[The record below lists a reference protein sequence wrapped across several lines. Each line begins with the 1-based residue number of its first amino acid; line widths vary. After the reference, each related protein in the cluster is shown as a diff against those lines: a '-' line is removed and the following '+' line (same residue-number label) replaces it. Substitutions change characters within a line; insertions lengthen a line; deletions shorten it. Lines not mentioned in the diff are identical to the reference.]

1 MSDAINDFPRE
12 TSTPARLSSTRP
24 IFWSIRRELWE
35 NRWLYLAPLAIAA
48 ATLLV
53 YGISTFSLARRLREA
68 EMAQSQSIVMPFS
81 AIAAFLLI
89 SSFLIAAYYCV
100 GALNGERRD
109 RSILFWKSLPISDRE
124 TVLAKAAIPFV
135 AQPAI
140 VFVIALLTQ
149 LNMFAVSIAVLASH
163 GISPAR
169 LAARVPLAQMTVI
182 MAYGLTAH
190 VLWLAPIY
198 GWLLMVSAWARRAA
212 LLWAVLPWLVAIAL
226 ERILFSTTILGGFVQ
241 YRLTGA
247 MSAAFTPNGREDAI
261 LRISELAPLKFLSS
275 PGLWIGLM
283 LAAAFL
289 AIAVRL
295 RRNREPM

>member
-1 MSDAINDFPRE
+1 MSDFLRE
-12 TSTPARLSSTRP
+12 TSASAPLTNARP
-24 IFWSIRRELWE
+24 IFWSIKRELWE
-35 NRWLYLAPLAIAA
+35 NRSLYLAPLAIAA
-48 ATLLV
+48 ITLFV
-53 YGISTFSLARRLREA
+53 YGLSTFSLAPRLREA
-68 EMAQSQSIVMPFS
+68 ELARSQSIVMPFS

-100 GALNGERRD
+100 DALNGERRD
-109 RSILFWKSLPISDRE
+109 RSLLFWKSLPISDRE
-124 TVLAKAAIPFV
+124 AVLSKAAIPFV
-135 AQPAI
+135 VQPAI
-140 VFVIALLTQ
+140 VFLIALLTQ

-169 LAARVPLAQMTVI
+169 LTARVPLAQMTVI

-212 LLWAVLPWLVAIAL
+212 LLWAVLPWLVAMAL
-226 ERILFSTTILGGFVQ
+226 ERILFSTTFLGDFVK

-247 MSAAFTPNGREDAI
+247 MSEAFVPMGNEDAI
-261 LRISELAPLKFLSS
+261 LRVSELAPLKFLSS
-275 PGLWIGLM
+275 AGLWIGLV
-283 LAAAFL
+283 LAAVFL
-289 AIAVRL
+289 AAAVRL